1 MMKRIWFLE
10 LRKTLNW
17 YEPSEDGLARG
28 RCLRLVWLNH
38 QHVINYLILIDLQRK
53 YCLKLIYF
61 RDLGWMDQSYLG
73 LASLLA
79 VPLLPRIVKTAHQRK
94 EKTDRLTDTMEG
106 QGSASGLKR
115 RRQAQT
121 LGDGCWRRDPN
132 V

>member
-73 LASLLA
+73 LPSLSA
-79 VPLLPRIVKTAHQRK
+79 VPLIPRIVKT
-94 EKTDRLTDTMEG
+94 EG
-106 QGSASGLKR
+106 VALALVPSWPLLFR
-115 RRQAQT
+115 P
-121 LGDGCWRRDPN
+121 PN
-132 V
+132 CCPYPFLPIPNL